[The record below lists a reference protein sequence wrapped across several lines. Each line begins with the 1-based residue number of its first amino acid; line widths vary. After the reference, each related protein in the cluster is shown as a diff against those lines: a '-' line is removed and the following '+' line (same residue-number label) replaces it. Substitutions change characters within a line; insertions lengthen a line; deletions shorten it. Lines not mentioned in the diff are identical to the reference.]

1 MSNFHFLQ
9 AEFKSLFE
17 HAQAVEALVNTDARA
32 ACIRTR
38 HALEVTVNW
47 LYEYDR
53 SLHRP
58 YDRNLNA
65 LLTQPDFRDL
75 LGDTVWEKARVIQK
89 EGNFAT
95 HSSRPIKPYQAQQLC
110 KELFHILYWVARNYS
125 LNNSGGEKL
134 VGLQFDPNKLPTTLV
149 SVKDAANF
157 TKAELK
163 KQEEKF
169 RAEIEALQA
178 SQEQLDARV
187 ESELSARLDA
197 RLGEE
202 AQKHRDILQEREK
215 ALESVNAE
223 LAEVRAQ
230 LAAAKA
236 ANQAEPD
243 THDYNEFDTRKYLID
258 VQLREAGWTVGED
271 AGEEFEV
278 TGMPNEKGLGYVDYV
293 LWGKD
298 GKPLAVVEA
307 KRTLKDPNVGQQQAK
322 LYADCLENMKGQ
334 RPLIFY
340 TNGYTT
346 WLWNDE
352 IAPPRKVQGFY
363 EREELELAIQRR
375 KLVTD
380 PATLSPNKEIAGRYY
395 QHRAIQSI
403 SEAFNKGQR
412 TALLTM
418 ATGTGKT
425 RTAVA
430 LVELLQ
436 RANMVKRVLFLADRV
451 ALVKQAANAFK
462 AHLPDSSPVNLVTE
476 KGTEGRV
483 YLSTY
488 PTMMGLIEDKT
499 EGKRRFGIGHFDLVI
514 IDEAHRSVYQK
525 YRAIFDYFDSYL
537 VGLTATPR
545 DEVHHDTYALFGL
558 EKGVPT
564 DAYSL
569 EQAIQDGFLVPPKA
583 MDVPLKF
590 VREGINYDELSEE
603 EKEHWDSLDWGED
616 HEGHAPDAI
625 HASQINKQLFN
636 ADTVDKMLAHLMEN
650 GLRVQAGERLGK
662 TIIFAVNQKHAN
674 FITERFDANYPHLK
688 GQFTRVITHSVN
700 YAQSLI
706 DDFSIADKMPHIAV
720 SVDMLDTG
728 IDVPEV
734 LNLVFFKAVRSKVK
748 FLQMIGRGTRLCEDL
763 FGPGMNKD
771 EFVIFDYCGNFE
783 FFNENPEGRE
793 ASAQESL
800 GKRLFKTRAELLAR
814 LQSEDESQIAENP
827 ASYEGNTGSV
837 IGNLK
842 SLLLNEVQQMNQD
855 NFLVRPHGE
864 HVAHYREPTSWHSL
878 DQEDLGRLATHV
890 AGLPSELPDE
900 HLTAKLFDLTCLNL
914 QVSLLDQNADFVRL
928 QQRVQ
933 EIAAKLEAKANVP
946 AVKAQLELILE
957 LQSEEYWAD
966 ITLELLEQLRL
977 KLRSLIQFIDRAE
990 IPVVYTALEDQ
1001 MGQVSEV
1008 STGIGDTGINWPQYR
1023 KKVEAYIRS
1032 HQDHITIAK
1041 LHRNKPLTPQDLDE
1055 LDRFIFEKGNLGD
1068 KSQFEQAYR
1077 EESSLTVFIRKLI
1090 GLDRNTAVEAFSQF
1104 LDSKQY
1110 NEQQIRFIQRIID
1123 HLTHNGIIDP
1133 GMLYEPPFTAEH
1145 FEGVDGV
1152 FGDGDVERIFAVVDN
1167 INANAVGG

>member
-1 MSNFHFLQ
+1 MSNFHFLL

-17 HAQAVEALVNTDARA
+17 HAKAVEALVNTDARA

-53 SLHRP
+53 TLHRP

-95 HSSRPIKPYQAQQLC
+95 HGTRPVKPYQAQQLC
-110 KELFHILYWVARNYS
+110 KELFHIFYWVARNYS
-125 LNNSGGEKL
+125 RAEKPTN
-134 VGLQFDPNKLPTTLV
+134 LQFDAKKLPKLV
-149 SVKDAANF
+149 SIKDAANF
-157 TKAELK
+157 TKAELQ
-163 KQEEKF
+163 KQEQKF
-169 RAEIEALQA
+169 QAEIAELQA
-178 SQEQLDARV
+178 SQEQLDTKV
-187 ESELSARLDA
+187 EAELATRLDA
-197 RLGEE
+197 RLSEE
-202 AQKHRDILQEREK
+202 QQRHRDILQEREA

-223 LAEVRAQ
+223 LANARAQ
-230 LAAAKA
+230 LAEAKA
-236 ANQAEPD
+236 SNQAEPD

-258 VQLREAGWTVGED
+258 VQLREAGWTIGAD
-271 AGEEFEV
+271 AGEEIEV

-322 LYADCLENMKGQ
+322 LYADCLEKTKGQ

-346 WLWNDE
+346 WLWNDQA
-352 IAPPRKVQGFY
+352 APPRKVQGFY
-363 EREELELAIQRR
+363 ALDELELAIQRR
-375 KLVTD
+375 NLTID
-380 PATLSPNKEIAGRYY
+380 PASLSPNKEIVERYY

-403 SEAFNKGQR
+403 SEAFNSGQR
-412 TALLTM
+412 SVLLTM

-436 RANMVKRVLFLADRV
+436 RANRVKRVLFLADRV

-476 KGTEGRV
+476 KDTEGRV

-488 PTMMGLIEDKT
+488 PTMMGLIEEKDD
-499 EGKRRFGIGHFDLVI
+499 GKRRFGIGHFDLII

-525 YRAIFDYFDSYL
+525 YGAIFDYFDSHL

-564 DAYSL
+564 DAYPL

-590 VREGINYDELSEE
+590 VREGITYDELSEE
-603 EKEHWDSLDWGED
+603 EKAHWDGLDWGEEQ
-616 HEGHAPDAI
+616 EGHAPDVV

-636 ADTVDKMLAHLMEN
+636 SDTVDKMLAYLMEN

-662 TIIFAVNQKHAN
+662 TIVFAVNQKHAN
-674 FITERFDANYPHLK
+674 FICERFDANYPHLK
-688 GQFTRVITHSVN
+688 GQFARVITHSVN

-706 DDFSIADKMPHIAV
+706 DDFSVPDKAPHIAV

-734 LNLVFFKAVRSKVK
+734 VNLVFFKAVRSKVK
-748 FLQMIGRGTRLCEDL
+748 FLQMIGRGTRLSKDL
-763 FGPGMNKD
+763 FGPGQDKD
-771 EFVIFDYCGNFE
+771 EFVIFDYCSNFE
-783 FFNENPEGRE
+783 FFNQSPEGKE
-793 ASAQESL
+793 ASIQEPL
-800 GKRLFKTRAELLAR
+800 GKRLFRTRAELLAR
-814 LQSEDESQIAENP
+814 LQNEDELPPP
-827 ASYEGNTGSV
+827 ANDDTNSSDARV
-837 IGNLK
+837 LVDNLK
-842 SLLLNEVQQMNQD
+842 STLLEEVRKMNLD

-864 HVAHYREPTSWHSL
+864 HVSHYRQPDSWHSI
-878 DQEDLGRLATHV
+878 DQEDLGRLASHV
-890 AGLPSELPDE
+890 AGLPSELPTE
-900 HLTAKLFDLTCLNL
+900 HITAKLFDLTCLYL
-914 QVSLLDQNADFVRL
+914 QVSLLDQSSDYGHL
-928 QQRVQ
+928 QQRIQ
-933 EIAAKLEAKANVP
+933 TIAGKLEAKENVP
-946 AVKAQLELILE
+946 AVKSQIELIQAIQDE
-957 LQSEEYWAD
+957 QYWID
-966 ITLELLEQLRL
+966 ITLDIAEQLRL
-977 KLRSLIQFIDRAE
+977 NIRGLIQFIDQND
-990 IPVVYTALEDQ
+990 IPIVYTALEDT
-1001 MGQVSEV
+1001 MGEVNEV

-1023 KKVEAYIRS
+1023 KKVESYIRL
-1032 HQDHITIAK
+1032 HKNHITIAK
-1041 LHRNKPLTPQDLDE
+1041 LHRNKQLTPSDLDE
-1055 LDRFIFEKGNLGD
+1055 LERFIFEQGELGD
-1068 KSQFEQAYR
+1068 KSQFKLAYKD
-1077 EESSLTVFIRKLI
+1077 EPSLTIFIRKLI
-1090 GLDRNTAVEAFSQF
+1090 GLNRNAAMEAFGEF
-1104 LDSKQY
+1104 LNSENFNQK
-1110 NEQQIRFIQRIID
+1110 QIRFIERIID
-1123 HLTHNGIIDP
+1123 HLTHNGLIDP
-1133 GMLYEPPFTAEH
+1133 GMLYEPPFTTEH
-1145 FEGVDGV
+1145 YEGVEGV
-1152 FGDGDVERIFAVVDN
+1152 FNSGDIDRLFGVVESINDN
-1167 INANAVGG
+1167 ASLFVSEA

>member
-9 AEFKSLFE
+9 AEFKTLFE

-38 HALEVTVNW
+38 HVLEVMVNW

-65 LLTQPDFRDL
+65 LMTQPDFKDL
-75 LGDTVWEKARVIQK
+75 LGETVWEKARVIQRD
-89 EGNFAT
+89 GNFAA
-95 HSSRPIKPYQAQQLC
+95 HGNRPVKPYQAQHLC
-110 KELFHILYWVARNYS
+110 QELFHLLYWVARNYS
-125 LNNSGGEKL
+125 RGDKPAD
-134 VGLQFDPNKLPTTLV
+134 LQFDPKKLPQLV

-157 TKAELK
+157 TKQQLAE
-163 KQEEKF
+163 QEAKF

-178 SQEQLDARV
+178 KQESRDDKV
-187 ESELSARLDA
+187 EAELTARLD
-197 RLGEE
+197 E
-202 AQKHRDILQEREK
+202 ATSQQRSLLEEREK
-215 ALESVNAE
+215 ALETVNAE
-223 LAEVRAQ
+223 LAAVRAQ

-236 ANQAEPD
+236 ANRAEPD
-243 THDYNEFDTRKYLID
+243 THDYKEFETRKYLID
-258 VQLREAGWTVGED
+258 VQLREAGWTIGED
-271 AGEEFEV
+271 AGEEVEV
-278 TGMPNEKGLGYVDYV
+278 VGMPNEKGVGYVDYV

-307 KRTLKDPNVGQQQAK
+307 KRSLKDPGVGQQQAK
-322 LYADCLENMKGQ
+322 LYADCLEQMKGQ

-340 TNGYTT
+340 TNGYQT
-346 WLWNDE
+346 WLWDDQC
-352 IAPPRKVQGFY
+352 AAPRKVQGFY
-363 EREELELAIQRR
+363 ERAELELAIRR
-375 KLVTD
+375 RNLVSN
-380 PATLSPNKEIAGRYY
+380 PASLSPNKDIAGRYY

-403 SEAFNKGQR
+403 SEAFNSGQR

-451 ALVKQAANAFK
+451 ALVNQAANAFK
-462 AHLPDSSPVNLVTE
+462 AHLPDSTSVNLVTE
-476 KGTEGRV
+476 KGAQGRV

-488 PTMMGLIEDKT
+488 PTMMGLIEEKT
-499 EGKRRFGIGHFDLVI
+499 DGKRRFGIGHFDLVI

-545 DEVHHDTYALFGL
+545 DEVHHDTYSLFGL

-569 EQAIQDGFLVPPKA
+569 EQAIKDGFLVPPKA

-590 VREGINYDELSEE
+590 VREGINYDELSDE

-650 GLRVQAGERLGK
+650 GLKVQAGERLGK

-674 FITERFDANYPHLK
+674 FICERFDANYPHLK
-688 GQFTRVITHSVN
+688 GQFARVITHSVS

-706 DDFSIADKMPHIAV
+706 EDFSIADKAPHIAV

-748 FLQMIGRGTRLCEDL
+748 FLQMIGRGTRLCEEL
-763 FGPGMNKD
+763 FGPGQDKE

-783 FFNENPEGRE
+783 FFNQNPEGRE
-793 ASAQESL
+793 ASAQEPL

-814 LQSEDESQIAENP
+814 LQQDERLVGDTSP
-827 ASYEGNTGSV
+827 PYEGKASSV
-837 IGNLK
+837 VSNLK
-842 SLLLNEVQQMNQD
+842 SLLLNEVQQMNRD

-864 HVAHYREPTSWHSL
+864 HVTHYRQPESWHSL
-878 DQEDLGRLATHV
+878 DQDDLGRLAGHV
-890 AGLPSELPDE
+890 AGLPSELPGE
-900 HLTAKLFDLTCLNL
+900 HITAKLFDLTCLNL
-914 QVSLLDQNADFVRL
+914 QVALLDQSADFQRL

-933 EIAAKLEAKANVP
+933 EVAAKLEAKANVP
-946 AVKAQLELILE
+946 AVKGHLELILE
-957 LQSEEYWAD
+957 IQDEEYWTD
-966 ITLELLEQLRL
+966 ITLDMLEQLRL
-977 KLRSLIQFIDRAE
+977 KLRGLIQFIDRAE
-990 IPVVYTALEDQ
+990 IPIVYTALEDE
-1001 MGQVSEV
+1001 MGAVTEV

-1055 LDRFIFEKGNLGD
+1055 LERFIFEQGGLGSKD
-1068 KSQFEQAYR
+1068 QFAEAYGV
-1077 EESSLTVFIRKLI
+1077 EATLTVFIRKLI
-1090 GLDRNTAVEAFSQF
+1090 GLDRNVAVEAFSRF
-1104 LDSKQY
+1104 LDGKQY
-1110 NEQQIRFIQRIID
+1110 SQQQIRFIERIID
-1123 HLTHNGIIDP
+1123 HLTHNGVIDP
-1133 GMLYEPPFTAEH
+1133 GMLYEPPFTSAH
-1145 FEGVDGV
+1145 QEGVDGV
-1152 FGDGDVERIFAVVDN
+1152 FANADVDRLFAVIEGVN
-1167 INANAVGG
+1167 ENAAVQNTG